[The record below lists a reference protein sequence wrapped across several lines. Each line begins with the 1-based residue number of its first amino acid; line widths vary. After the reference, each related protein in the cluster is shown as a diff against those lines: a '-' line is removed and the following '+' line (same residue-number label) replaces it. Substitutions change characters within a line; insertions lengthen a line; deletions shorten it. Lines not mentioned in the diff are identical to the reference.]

1 MMTKTGL
8 TPKSQIRMAVII
20 RIQQLDKVICDSFA
34 SMKVG
39 TAMSATTAGRTPRN
53 MAAIHGTSMN

>member
-1 MMTKTGL
+1 
-8 TPKSQIRMAVII
+8 MAVII
-20 RIQQLDKVICDSFA
+20 GIQQLDKV
-34 SMKVG
+34 MKVG

>member
-1 MMTKTGL
+1 
-8 TPKSQIRMAVII
+8 MAVII
-20 RIQQLDKVICDSFA
+20 GIQQLDKVICDSFA
-34 SMKVG
+34 SIKVG